1 MKKNFFLAGVAG
13 LAVVVMFTACSSE
26 PREATGDSAELQL
39 RQVAGPQG
47 LEGPRGT
54 SGKTGETGSP
64 GNIGPVGPAGETG
77 ANGATGAIGPVG
89 PAGETG
95 ANGATGAIGP
105 VGPAGETGATGLTG
119 ATGPA
124 GSSTNG
130 GDGFFAFTNNGIFEG
145 SNYLYAGGNYTEIE
159 SLSLTEGKYL
169 LRAVINAEA
178 YFDTGPVGYVI
189 TSCLFFDLAG
199 SPLVTNSVQQITHY
213 EPYEMM
219 GRTMWPVTVVL
230 EHTYEVAAGTTQ
242 IVKFMCGGFS
252 SVDQATYPTTF
263 GSAYVRM
270 SALPVAGT
278 LY

>member
-1 MKKNFFLAGVAG
+1 
-13 LAVVVMFTACSSE
+13 
-26 PREATGDSAELQL
+26 
-39 RQVAGPQG
+39 
-47 LEGPRGT
+47 
-54 SGKTGETGSP
+54 
-64 GNIGPVGPAGETG
+64 
-77 ANGATGAIGPVG
+77 
-89 PAGETG
+89 
-95 ANGATGAIGP
+95 
-105 VGPAGETGATGLTG
+105 LTG
-119 ATGPA
+119 ATGPS

-130 GDGFFAFTNNGIFEG
+130 GDGFFAFTNNRNFSG
-145 SNYLYAGGNYTEIE
+145 STYLYSGGNYTEIE
-159 SLSLTEGKYL
+159 SLSLTGGKYL
-169 LRAVINAEA
+169 LRAVINSEA

-213 EPYEMM
+213 DPYEMM

-252 SVDQATYPTTF
+252 SVDQTTYPTTF